1 MKRSRLAWLALLVGL
16 TVVPGSPARAESV
29 DAKPEVE
36 GWFAAPPSC
45 VLPIGCAPTQGLPTI
60 PRYPAGTLHVGLT
73 AGTED
78 SRSYLKLG
86 LTGLPAGAQV
96 TSGVL
101 TIPLAGPD
109 AGTVQAE
116 TAQVLACFTSS
127 EVVASEGT
135 FAAPPAIDCTTSAL
149 ATYAPGPPAVL
160 SVPLAAFT
168 ARWAEGEANNGIAL
182 VPAPGATPGSTW
194 HVAFAK
200 GTAAA
205 TLEYGTAVADVAPE
219 VEPVPLIEDGFESI
233 PLGVPIGPGAP
244 LSSASPIR
252 DQARQPAQVAPV
264 FSVGGPGFA
273 YPAVF
278 ALPLLLLGLGGYLG
292 WALTR
297 PVLAPAR

>member
-1 MKRSRLAWLALLVGL
+1 MRRSRLLWLALLVGL
-16 TVVPGSPARAESV
+16 AVVPGSPARAESA

-36 GWFAAPPSC
+36 AWYAAAPSC
-45 VLPIGCAPTQGLPTI
+45 VLPIGCAPTQVLPTI
-60 PRYPAGTLHVGLT
+60 ARYPAGTLHIGVT

-78 SRSYLKLG
+78 SRSYVKLG
-86 LTGLPAGAQV
+86 TTGLPAGAQV
-96 TSGVL
+96 TGGVL
-101 TIPLAGPD
+101 TVPLAGAE

-149 ATYAPGPPAVL
+149 ATYAPGPPPVL
-160 SVPLAAFT
+160 TVPLEAFA

-182 VPAPGATPGSTW
+182 VPAPGASPGATW

-205 TLEYGTAVADVAPE
+205 TLEYATGVTDVAPPI
-219 VEPVPLIEDGFESI
+219 EPEPLIEDGFEAI
-233 PLGVPIGPGAP
+233 PLGVPVGPAAP
-244 LSSASPIR
+244 LSSAAPIR

-264 FSVGGPGFA
+264 FSVSGPGFA
-273 YPAVF
+273 YPVVF
-278 ALPLLLLGLGGYLG
+278 ALPLVLLGLGGYLG